1 MGRRKE
7 PTREEQ
13 LEALRKQRD
22 EGVTELSLNTTD
34 PELLEAAMAIT
45 TLTRLTLRGGLKALP
60 ASIGNLTA
68 LESLSIDGNELTTLP
83 PTIGKLT
90 RLEHLYAYSNKF
102 RTLPEEIGELKR
114 LKNAVLWSNEL
125 ETLPAGIG
133 GLASLEEL
141 ELQRNPLRGLPE
153 EIGRLANLKELDL
166 ENCQLKVLPATMA
179 GMAKL
184 RSLKLEGN
192 RFAAIPEVLF
202 ALPALEVLH
211 LNENQIAEIPAGIAR
226 AKALSELYLS
236 KNKLRALPDE
246 LFALARLAVLE
257 LEENAIKEVP
267 RGIGKLRGLTTLKL
281 QRNPVKGI
289 PEEVIAEGKEAI
301 FAHLGLLS
309 AEVVQD
315 EKPADP
321 KERAAIVARYRERI
335 DQFRRTAKKKLH
347 DEKMLEKVLRFLGG
361 DDDTLP
367 PARRD
372 DHYGFGSI
380 VNVLAPVGE
389 WSFVDRRVIR
399 FLARDAFYYRQPGYT
414 YMTGYHDELFG
425 WLKSQ
430 LAEEAG
436 EGVFAPLAAE
446 LLRAGLDE
454 ETLVRASLRELD
466 EQVVREDGRP
476 TSYGRW
482 LLEVAGRRTA
492 LVVEAAKE
500 RSAALAGITGLLLR
514 HDPRTFETVADQ
526 LLEIKPDEDNEV
538 HVPYKALAQVC
549 ATAPERYQALLLEA
563 IAKTDCLPCK
573 AEAGKIL
580 LEHYGA
586 THRGAA
592 LEIAKET
599 LAAISE
605 RKNKKDRYDF
615 PWSGAARWSDGTPQY
630 IEWALRSFGAEL
642 REAVFAYAEKTK
654 VYDLDLAEAVARVL
668 GQDGLSIVA
677 EGLDMT
683 IEDDGIAAHYRRLF
697 TIMAPLDWS
706 AHEEKVWEIAQSA
719 FRSVR
724 AAACLALARLPAE
737 RVVPRAKQLLAAKKA
752 HEREAGVLIL
762 TLVKSEEARRI
773 LVGLLDTETS
783 DDARD
788 LIVES
793 AFPEEAAI
801 DAAEVERRVASAAKR
816 GKLARPVAK
825 WLDEKKL
832 PPLFLAGAKKPL
844 APEAVR
850 FLLHRQT
857 RRSEI
862 EVDPEARAVLALVD
876 RARSGDFA
884 EKLLALVQKNGG
896 VMAKNRFALTLVGR
910 LGDERVIAPLEELA
924 LEKRNENAIRTLGLL
939 ESEEAARALDRIAQA
954 YRTKYP
960 NCREAASEG
969 FAAIAERRGLTPF
982 ELADAIL
989 PGFGLAP
996 RGAPTPFAKTGV
1008 RIRAGSDGRLVLEDE
1023 KGKLLKSPPKAVPE
1037 KEKAALKQLGKEV
1050 AAACRRLAASLQY
1063 YLIVQRRWSPTAWE
1077 AFFVE
1082 HPLAHALARGLV
1094 WGSYG
1099 RKGLERTFR
1108 VEPGGALR
1116 DLGGAP
1122 VKLAKEVELGLVHPL
1137 DLDAK
1142 ALEGWRQALAD
1153 AGATPPF
1160 PQLERPIAT
1169 LPDEER
1175 EKKISFRFEDKEVS
1189 CGTFKGR
1196 AERLGWRRGSVVDSG
1211 AVSAY
1216 RKLYPQDQ
1224 IEVFI
1229 KTENLGVQTMDWES
1243 EVTLKEL
1250 FFVKAGS
1257 VLTGSYTYD
1266 EPRDER
1272 DPRLVPLAQVP
1283 PIVYSETIAD
1293 LDAILA
1299 RKAEAEE

>member
-13 LEALRKQRD
+13 LETLRTKRE
-22 EGVTELSLNTTD
+22 EGVTELSLSTTD
-34 PELLEAAMAIT
+34 PELLEAALAIT
-45 TLTRLTLRGGLKALP
+45 TLTRLTLSGGLKALP
-60 ASIGNLTA
+60 DSIGKLTA
-68 LESLSIDGNELTTLP
+68 LESLSVDGNELTTLP
-83 PTIGKLT
+83 PAIGKLE
-90 RLEHLYAYSNKF
+90 RLEHLYAYSNKL
-102 RTLPEEIGELKR
+102 RTLPEEIGQLRR
-114 LKNAVLWSNEL
+114 LKNAVLWSNQL

-133 GLASLEEL
+133 GLESLEEL

-153 EIGRLANLKELDL
+153 EIGRLASLKELDL
-166 ENCQLKVLPATMA
+166 ANCELKVLPAAMA

-184 RSLKLEGN
+184 RSLKLDGN
-192 RFAAIPEVLF
+192 RLRSIPEVLF

-211 LNENQIAEIPAGIAR
+211 LNGNQIAEIPEPIAR
-226 AKALSELYLS
+226 AQTLSELYLS
-236 KNKLRALPDE
+236 GNKLRALPAALFE
-246 LFALARLAVLE
+246 LTRLAVLE
-257 LEENAIKEVP
+257 LEENALKEVP
-267 RGIGKLRGLTTLKL
+267 KGIGKMRGLTTLKL
-281 QRNPVKGI
+281 RGNPVEGI
-289 PEEVIAEGKEAI
+289 PEEVIAEGKDAV
-301 FAHLGLLS
+301 FGQLGLLS
-309 AEVVQD
+309 AEVVKD
-315 EKPADP
+315 DKPADP
-321 KERAAIVARYRERI
+321 RERAAIVARYKERL
-335 DQFRRTAKKKLH
+335 DQFRRAAKKKLH
-347 DEKMLEKVLRFLGG
+347 DEKMLEKVLRFLSG

-367 PARRD
+367 PGRRD

-380 VNVLAPVGE
+380 VDVLAPVGE
-389 WSFVDRRVIR
+389 WCFVDRRVIR

-425 WLKSQ
+425 WLAPQ

-436 EGVFAPLAAE
+436 EGVFAPVASE
-446 LLRAGLDE
+446 LLGAGLDE

-466 EQVVREDGRP
+466 ERIVREDGKP

-500 RSAALAGITGLLLR
+500 RSAALAGLSGLLLR

-526 LLEIKPDEDNEV
+526 LLEIKPDEDDET

-549 ATAPERYQALLLEA
+549 ATAPERYEALLLEA
-563 IAKTDCLPCK
+563 IEKTDCSPCK

-580 LEHYGA
+580 LEHYG
-586 THRGAA
+586 TKHRGAA

-605 RKNKKDRYDF
+605 RKNKEGRYTF

-630 IEWALRSFGAEL
+630 IEWALRSFGGEL
-642 REAVFAYAEKTK
+642 REAVFAYAEETK
-654 VYDLDLAEAVARVL
+654 VYDLDVAEAVARVL
-668 GQDGLSIVA
+668 GQDGLAIVA

-683 IEDDGIAAHYRRLF
+683 IEDDGIAAHYRRIF
-697 TIMAPLDWS
+697 TILAPLDWS
-706 AHEEKVWEIAQSA
+706 AHEEKAWEIAQSE

-724 AAACLALARLPAE
+724 AAACLALSRLPAE
-737 RVVPRAKQLLAAKKA
+737 RVVPRAKELLAAKKA
-752 HEREAGVLIL
+752 HQREAGVLIL
-762 TLVKSEEARRI
+762 TLVKSEEARRT
-773 LVGLLDTETS
+773 LAGLLDTETS

-788 LIVES
+788 LIVET
-793 AFPEEAAI
+793 AFPEEETI
-801 DAAEVERRVASAAKR
+801 TAAEVERRVASAAKR

-876 RARSGDFA
+876 RGRSGDFA
-884 EKLLALVQKNGG
+884 EKLLGLVQKNGG
-896 VMAKNRFALTLVGR
+896 VMAKNRFALALVGR

-924 LEKRNENAIRTLGLL
+924 LEKRNENAIRTLGLQD
-939 ESEEAARALDRIAQA
+939 SEEAARALDRIAQA
-954 YRTKYP
+954 YRVKYP

-969 FAAIAERRGLTPF
+969 FAAIAARRGLTPF

-996 RGAPTPFAKTGV
+996 RGASTPLGKTGL
-1008 RIRAGSDGRLVLEDE
+1008 RIFAGSDGKLALEDE
-1023 KGKLLKSPPKAVPE
+1023 KGKLLKSPPKAVGE
-1037 KEKAALKQLGKEV
+1037 KERSALKQLGKEV
-1050 AAACRRLAASLQY
+1050 AAASKRLAASLQY
-1063 YLIVQRRWSPTAWE
+1063 YLIVQRRWTIPAWQ
-1077 AFFVE
+1077 AFFLE

-1099 RKGLERTFR
+1099 REGLERSFR
-1108 VEPGGALR
+1108 IERGGALR
-1116 DLGGAP
+1116 DLAGAE
-1122 VKLAKEVELGLVHPL
+1122 VKLAKGVELGLVHPL
-1137 DLDAK
+1137 DLDAE
-1142 ALEGWRQALAD
+1142 ALEGWRHALEA
-1153 AGATPPF
+1153 AGVTPPF
-1160 PQLERPIAT
+1160 LQLERPIAT

-1175 EKKISFRFEDKEVS
+1175 EKKISFRFEDREVS

-1250 FFVKAGS
+1250 FFVRAGS

-1266 EPRDER
+1266 EPRDEQ
-1272 DPRLVPLAQVP
+1272 DARLVPLAKVP